1 MTPRAT
7 YMFGRV
13 CALGVGVRP
22 SVSQSVRPAAFDER
36 ASGKVKRRHSNANAT
51 LDSVETDDRD
61 DRRDAREE
69 SDDAIGHRE
78 RPSSV
83 RDGNGRRRAA
93 SVRGESF

>member
-7 YMFGRV
+7 YMSGRV
-13 CALGVGVRP
+13 CLRARRRRP
-22 SVSQSVRPAAFDER
+22 SVRQSVSPAAFDER

-69 SDDAIGHRE
+69 SNDAIGHSE

>member
-1 MTPRAT
+1 VTPRAT

-22 SVSQSVRPAAFDER
+22 SVRQSVSPAAFDER

-69 SDDAIGHRE
+69 SNDAIGHSE